1 MRQLTIS
8 PSQSAGAS
16 QQPSGGSGSGS
27 DFGPILQAASVKP
40 AATQHPKQPQ
50 PAASG
55 TARDDG
61 AAAAAGAATR
71 ADVAP
76 DISPSTLGGCGSGV
90 AARATDPAIGVSGT
104 SVSDASAGVWD
115 VASNATGSALQSAVD
130 PQAPTAG
137 PTADDLDSAVAGQP
151 SRLEASMPQLDR
163 ISTGQAG
170 RALTQS
176 KDARSAAASEEAGT
190 DAGATSDFTTTLAP
204 GSAAAAGQDARAAL
218 QALSAE
224 IQTDTAKPIESA
236 QSHAGADSALAA
248 PADPA
253 STATSSAGGAFGSLT
268 TTYVPEGRAAVATP
282 VGQPGFG
289 QEFSERVVVWARGG
303 VQSAQISLEPAGLG
317 PVGVSIQV
325 HGHEATLVF
334 TAQHETTRSALEA
347 ALPRLREMFAE
358 CGMHLSDASVG
369 GRAQPDRSAPDYSPS
384 SSEPL
389 TEGGADRLGAP
400 SGEPAATARTAAALR
415 LVDTYA

>member
-137 PTADDLDSAVAGQP
+137 PTAADLDSAVAGQP

-253 STATSSAGGAFGSLT
+253 STATSSA
-268 TTYVPEGRAAVATP
+268 
-282 VGQPGFG
+282 
-289 QEFSERVVVWARGG
+289 
-303 VQSAQISLEPAGLG
+303 
-317 PVGVSIQV
+317 
-325 HGHEATLVF
+325 
-334 TAQHETTRSALEA
+334 
-347 ALPRLREMFAE
+347 
-358 CGMHLSDASVG
+358 
-369 GRAQPDRSAPDYSPS
+369 
-384 SSEPL
+384 
-389 TEGGADRLGAP
+389 
-400 SGEPAATARTAAALR
+400 
-415 LVDTYA
+415 